1 MTTGERIF
9 EYRKK
14 AGFTQEEIA
23 ERLGVSR
30 QAVSKWEQDAAFPE
44 TDKVLELCKLF
55 SVSADE
61 LLFGRE
67 NASVPS
73 APTEVPAEPPAEPTQ
88 PQTVHSEEIS
98 EAQQAKKPKRDVSKR
113 WNLLC
118 ILGFVFAAASVGI
131 IFFGI
136 FLPLF
141 GDNPEPDLSEASFY
155 FAIVCMG
162 LGLLLSVAGLCTKRW
177 LGRRG
182 GFFAV
187 IGIVILAVTLTAF
200 LMLWFFLASLMG
212 TIWNMFFG

>member
-9 EYRKK
+9 GYRKK
-14 AGFTQEEIA
+14 AGFTQEELA
-23 ERLGVSR
+23 DRLGVSR

-67 NASVPS
+67 NAGAS
-73 APTEVPAEPPAEPTQ
+73 TEETPAEPPTELPETE
-88 PQTVHSEEIS
+88 TVHSEEIS
-98 EAQQAKKPKRDVSKR
+98 EAQPTKKPKRDVSKK
-113 WNLLC
+113 WNPLC
-118 ILGFVFAAASVGI
+118 IFGFLFAAASVGI

-141 GDNPEPDLSEASFY
+141 RNDPELDIPKSRALFVL
-155 FAIVCMG
+155 VCMG

-187 IGIVILAVTLTAF
+187 LGIVILAVTVTAF
-200 LMLWFFLASLMG
+200 LMLWFFVSSIMG
-212 TIWNMFFG
+212 AIWILLFG